1 MEKLLTAVEVGE
13 VTLLCVRSSKT
24 LARLNASDLDCL
36 LVKIDGGFQL

>member
-36 LVKIDGGFQL
+36 GSVDAPNMQS